1 MEGIHLSRT
10 VIYIWYM
17 RKNLYSV
24 IASVSNFSQLGVPV
38 QYPIS
43 TSVIEEMSIEETCYK
58 ELVEDYALI
67 LDTV

>member
-1 MEGIHLSRT
+1 
-10 VIYIWYM
+10 M

-38 QYPIS
+38 QDPIS
-43 TSVIEEMSIEETCYK
+43 TSVIEEMSIEETCDK